1 MEKYHIP
8 PKFINFEITETSYI
22 NNDDAFKENV
32 RRLKEMGSTF
42 SMDDFG
48 SGYSN
53 LLEILK
59 MDYILVKMDKEFVW
73 QCLDKDKPDNMKMLQ
88 YTINFLKEYGL
99 HILAEGVETME
110 QAKILIDNGVEYLQ
124 GFYYSRPV
132 PEKEYLEFLNAQ
144 KGLFEPNMKGE

>member
-1 MEKYHIP
+1 MNKYGIDP
-8 PKFINFEITETSYI
+8 DQVNFEITETAYI
-22 NNDDAFKENV
+22 NNDEAFRENV

-59 MDYILVKMDKEFVW
+59 MDYILVKMDKEFIW
-73 QCLDKDKPDNMKMLQ
+73 NCLDKERPENLKMLQ

-124 GFYYSRPV
+124 GFYYSRPI
-132 PEKEYLEFLNAQ
+132 PEKEYIEFLNTQ
-144 KGLFEPNMKGE
+144 KGLFEPSMKGE

>member
-1 MEKYHIP
+1 
-8 PKFINFEITETSYI
+8 
-22 NNDDAFKENV
+22 
-32 RRLKEMGSTF
+32 MGSTF

-59 MDYILVKMDKEFVW
+59 MDYILVKMDKEFIW
-73 QCLDKDKPDNMKMLQ
+73 NCLDKDRPENLKMLQ

-124 GFYYSRPV
+124 GFYYSRPI
-132 PEKEYLEFLNAQ
+132 PEKEYIEFLNTQ
-144 KGLFEPNMKGE
+144 KGLLEPSMKGE